1 MQCSDAN
8 SFTINPGT
16 GGSATWAKG
25 KIGSNCAED
34 YIGIEGK
41 IIINLKTLKNFMDN
55 FILNMISF

>member
-8 SFTINPGT
+8 SFTIGPGT

-41 IIINLKTLKNFMDN
+41 IINKLKNF
-55 FILNMISF
+55 

>member
-41 IIINLKTLKNFMDN
+41 IIKNFKCY
-55 FILNMISF
+55 LNKMSPQFGN